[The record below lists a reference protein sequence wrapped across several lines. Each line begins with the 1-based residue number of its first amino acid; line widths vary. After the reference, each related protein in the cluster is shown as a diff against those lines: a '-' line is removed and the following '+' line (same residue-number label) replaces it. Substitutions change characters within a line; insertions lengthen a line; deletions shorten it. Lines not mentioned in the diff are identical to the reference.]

1 MTTKYRI
8 IAGFS
13 IMMLLLAGLV
23 YLGFISVQRG
33 STGFSEFQRLATFNV
48 AMSDLGTAANVVT
61 TNVYQFVDD
70 GDMKDMKEAEDGLVS
85 AAKEITLARQV
96 VRLQSRKD
104 MLDVLE
110 KDMQSASGLLAAVK
124 SSFLNSHAQ
133 YTDKVIPAS
142 VKIQESLSGITAQA
156 VSVNNIEALNR
167 ISATWGELA
176 PTMFSMSRF
185 ALSRQSDDANS
196 VRGHLKKAGEK
207 LDDLRAVLR
216 TEEGIKF
223 FDVVRKSYD
232 DISSAFQSM
241 EEANKVVQNN
251 LEAIDKM
258 ADGMRRKIE
267 SLNDEVDNQM
277 TSFGTDTLASNESS
291 QSKMLVVGLGGIAV
305 GLLIVAVI
313 VLGIIRVLRELS
325 GFADAVARGDFA
337 YKIRVTERGEIGHM
351 IDGMRQIP
359 GVFERVMHEADA
371 LSKKVLGGSFRERMN
386 TSQFSGAFA
395 NLSNQFNLVSNAYT
409 EVIDSM
415 QLPIVTSNNKGQ
427 VLFLNRVAQQTVG
440 GNQIGL
446 NRDELL
452 KVERKGNEE
461 PLWQK
466 AMGRNSPVVEERS
479 IAPQGKRMDVLITA
493 IPLHDTTGAPISAL
507 EIINDI
513 TELKG
518 KQTTI
523 LKVAQDASAIADR
536 VAAAAEELAA
546 QVEEISRGSE
556 VQRTRVESTAS
567 AMTEMNAT
575 VMEVARSAGQASEQS
590 EGTRQKA
597 ENGAGLVNRVVSAI
611 NRVNSVANTLQDNMK
626 GLGAQAESIGGV
638 MNVISDIADQTNLLA
653 LNAAIEAARAG
664 EAGRGFAVVADEVR
678 KLAEKT
684 MGATREVGE
693 NINAIQHSAR
703 ANINEVSNAVA
714 SITEATAL
722 ANSSGQ
728 ALNEIVDLAAANSAV
743 VASIATAAE
752 EQSATSEEINR
763 AVDEIN
769 RIVAETSG
777 GIMQSSAAVQDLSR
791 TAQELRRV
799 MDGLR

>member
-13 IMMLLLAGLV
+13 IMVVLLGGLV
-23 YLGFISVQRG
+23 YLGFASLQQG
-33 STGFSEFQRLATFNV
+33 SASFSEYQRLVIFNV
-48 AMSDLGTAANVVT
+48 AMSDLGTAANLT
-61 TNVYQFVDD
+61 TSNLYQFIDTND
-70 GDMKDMKEAEDGLVS
+70 ATSMKEAEGGIAD
-85 AAKEITLARQV
+85 AAKQIGIARGV

-104 MLDVLE
+104 TLATLD
-110 KDMQSASGLLAAVK
+110 KDVQSAGNMLAEIKASFA
-124 SSFLNSHAQ
+124 SSRKLYAD
-133 YTDKVIPAS
+133 TVVPATL
-142 VKIQESLSGITAQA
+142 KMEESLSSITVFAT
-156 VSVNNIEALNR
+156 SVNNAEALTN
-167 ISATWGELA
+167 ISETWSELA
-176 PTMFSMSRF
+176 PTLFSISRF
-185 ALSRQSDDANS
+185 ALSRDADDAKA
-196 VRGHLKKAGEK
+196 VTEHLKQAGNK
-207 LDDLRAVLR
+207 LDTLESSLHTDGGKKAFAVLR
-216 TEEGIKF
+216 LSYN
-223 FDVVRKSYD
+223 DVR
-232 DISSAFQSM
+232 SAFQKM
-241 EEANKVVQNN
+241 ESASQAVQKN
-251 LEAIDKM
+251 LEAIDKLM
-258 ADGMRRKIE
+258 NGMSVKIA
-267 SLNDEVDNQM
+267 SLNSEVDKQM
-277 TSFGTDTLASNESS
+277 DAFGVDTLASNDSA
-291 QSKMLVVGLGGIAV
+291 QNKMFVIGTIGIVV
-305 GLLIVAVI
+305 GLLIAAVI

-325 GFADAVARGDFA
+325 GFADAVARGDFT
-337 YKIRVTERGEIGHM
+337 YRIRVTERGEIGRM

-359 GVFERVMHEADA
+359 AVFERVIHEADE
-371 LSKKVLGGSFRERMN
+371 LSKKVLAGSFRERMD
-386 TSQFSGAFA
+386 TAGFSGSFSSLT
-395 NLSNQFNLVSNAYT
+395 NEFNLVSNAYT

-415 QLPIVTSNNKGQ
+415 QLPILSSNGQ
-427 VLFLNRVAQQTVG
+427 GRVLFLNKTAQRTVG
-440 GNQIGL
+440 GDHIGA

-452 KVERKGNEE
+452 KVERKVGDE

-466 AMGRNSPVVEERS
+466 AMTKNSAIVEERAIS
-479 IAPQGKRMDVLITA
+479 PQGKRMDTLITA
-493 IPLHDTTGAPISAL
+493 IPLHDTKGSPIGSL

-513 TELKG
+513 TELKS
-518 KQTTI
+518 KQNSI

-536 VAAAAEELAA
+536 VAAASEELAA
-546 QVEEISRGSE
+546 QVEQISHGAE

-575 VMEVARSAGQASEQS
+575 VIEVARSAGQASEQS

-597 ENGAGLVNRVVSAI
+597 ENGAGLVNRVVGAI
-611 NRVNSVANTLQDNMK
+611 NKVNVVASTLQDNMK
-626 GLGAQAESIGGV
+626 ELGSQAESIGGV

-684 MGATREVGE
+684 MSATKEVGE

-714 SITEATAL
+714 SITEATGL

-728 ALNEIVDLAAANSAV
+728 ALNEIVVLASANSSV

-777 GIMQSSAAVQDLSR
+777 GIMQSAAAVQDLSR

-799 MDGLR
+799 MDGLK